1 MIVNRIGVD
10 HSVFDTA
17 FISKRAG
24 KIAEE
29 IRRNIGLTVANEV
42 KSKVNIARRL
52 LHLSECS

>member
-42 KSKVNIARRL
+42 KSKVNIAWRL
-52 LHLSECS
+52 LHLNG